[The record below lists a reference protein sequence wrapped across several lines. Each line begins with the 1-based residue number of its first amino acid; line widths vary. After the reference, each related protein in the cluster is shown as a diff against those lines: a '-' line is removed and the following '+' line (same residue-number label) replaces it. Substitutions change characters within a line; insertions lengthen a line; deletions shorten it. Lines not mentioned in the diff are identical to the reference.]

1 MQEGD
6 GRGLNPSDLV
16 GFFKRGIDIGKV
28 LRRTAI
34 GQGRHKL
41 YAALAALHVTV
52 QARGVLTLVV
62 AVFADAVLVHMGIGF
77 RAALHYGDITQVL
90 TCAQS
95 GQVFVFK
102 ALPFTLRILL
112 GKGAFLSQ
120 QVGGC
125 D

>member
-6 GRGLNPSDLV
+6 GRGLNPGDLV

-28 LRRTAI
+28 LRHAAI
-34 GQGRHKL
+34 GQGSHKL
-41 YAALAALHVTV
+41 YAALDALHVTV
-52 QARGVLTLVV
+52 HACGVLTLVV
-62 AVFADAVLVHMGIGF
+62 TVLADTIHEAVEIFID
-77 RAALHYGDITQVL
+77 AALHYGDILQVT
-90 TCAQS
+90 TCAQG
-95 GQVFVFK
+95 GQVFVFE